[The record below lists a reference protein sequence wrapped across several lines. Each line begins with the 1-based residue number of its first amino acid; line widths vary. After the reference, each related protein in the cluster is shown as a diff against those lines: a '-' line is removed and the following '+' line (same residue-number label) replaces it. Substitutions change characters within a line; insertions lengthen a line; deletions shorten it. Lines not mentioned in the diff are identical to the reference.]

1 MGCKIGP
8 KGIANVLETMMLE
21 KINLKKKNFDFKHKL
36 KNTSY
41 HSSLCEN

>member
-21 KINLKKKNFDFKHKL
+21 KINFKKKTL
-36 KNTSY
+36 ISNT
-41 HSSLCEN
+41 N

>member
-21 KINLKKKNFDFKHKL
+21 KINLKKKLWFQ
-36 KNTSY
+36 TQI
-41 HSSLCEN
+41 